1 MLVTQVGMGERKVR
15 WSLIMWMISDRL
27 SSRGERQVT
36 CRDGC
41 EIRDTRGGAERK
53 QKLGLAKC
61 SCTGKRVT
69 TRRGKNGE
77 AGNQLSRQN
86 VERVKSENIQGRA
99 VGWGGEMM

>member
-1 MLVTQVGMGERKVR
+1 MGERKVK

-27 SSRGERQVT
+27 SSRGGREVT
-36 CRDGC
+36 CGDGC
-41 EIRDTRGGAERK
+41 EIRDTRGGALK
-53 QKLGLAKC
+53 GSKKIGLAKC

-69 TRRGKNGE
+69 TRRGENGE

-99 VGWGGEMM
+99 VGWGGG